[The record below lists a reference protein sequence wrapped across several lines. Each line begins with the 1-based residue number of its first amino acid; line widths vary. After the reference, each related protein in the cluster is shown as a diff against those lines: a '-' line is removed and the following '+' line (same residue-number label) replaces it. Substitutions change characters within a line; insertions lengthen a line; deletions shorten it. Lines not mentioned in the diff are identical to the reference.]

1 MRIAVRQK
9 FHTHQDI
16 RQILLDTSDEEL
28 VEDAPSDYYWGIGVD
43 GSGKNMLGKLLMEV
57 RQALSNTAKHNHP

>member
-1 MRIAVRQK
+1 MSLPMQQPQQPPQK
-9 FHTHQDI
+9 HA
-16 RQILLDTSDEEL
+16 RYA
-28 VEDAPSDYYWGIGVD
+28 DAYISNDYYWGIGVD